1 VSDSYMRT
9 PGSAWSQFAGI
20 FLFIVGIF
28 NVLDGVVALT
38 QKSHFEQAGLV
49 YHNLTAWG
57 VAYLI
62 IGIVQLL
69 AGWLVLSHN
78 AIGRVLG
85 LIIVVISMAV
95 SFLSFGAYPGWALLT
110 IAMDAIVIWG
120 LTARWE
126 A

>member
-1 VSDSYMRT
+1 MSYNTARV

-28 NVLDGVVALT
+28 NAIDGIVALA
-38 QKSHFEQAGLV
+38 QKSHFDQAGLV
-49 YHNLTAWG
+49 YHNITAWG
-57 VAYLI
+57 VAYLV
-62 IGIVQLL
+62 IGIIQLL
-69 AGWLVLSHN
+69 AGWLVLSRS

-85 LIIVVISMAV
+85 LVVVVISMAV

>member
-1 VSDSYMRT
+1 MSYNPTRP

-20 FLFIVGIF
+20 FLFIVGTF
-28 NVLDGVVALT
+28 NAIDGVVALA
-38 QKSHFEQAGLV
+38 QKSHFDQTGLV

-57 VAYLI
+57 VAYLV

-95 SFLSFGAYPGWALLT
+95 SFLTFGAYPGWSLLT